1 MHFLPDF
8 VSTRKAGAQD
18 SRSRGVRFHLLRAA
32 AAADFPEA
40 VQGSCGRWRA
50 RRLVLGAIHA
60 KLPDGAGVHQ
70 AGEQGSCAGTSG
82 RTGGRRQ
89 V

>member
-1 MHFLPDF
+1 MRKTRATAAFC
-8 VSTRKAGAQD
+8 ST
-18 SRSRGVRFHLLRAA
+18 SVRAA

-50 RRLVLGAIHA
+50 RRLVLGAVHA

-70 AGEQGSCAGTSG
+70 AGEQGIVRRNLGAHRREMAGIVHPPNG
-82 RTGGRRQ
+82 VRR
-89 V
+89 

>member
-1 MHFLPDF
+1 M
-8 VSTRKAGAQD
+8 AGAQALEL
-18 SRSRGVRFHLLRAA
+18 GVIRV
-32 AAADFPEA
+32 EM
-40 VQGSCGRWRA
+40 
-50 RRLVLGAIHA
+50 
-60 KLPDGAGVHQ
+60 PDGAGVHQ